1 MTIKS
6 RNLVLVMLISL
17 ASPLAGE
24 INAQDVDLSNQRG
37 ERQYI
42 KKVTGEKTDHQ
53 GLIINPTPREIILSS
68 EQTLNI
74 SNGFNLKTDKNLK
87 QQVGKDVD
95 IVGLKLSGKGVPLR
109 ISAGEE
115 MAVKNGIKEVA
126 GSYKLTVSD
135 KDIDIIGFDS
145 DAVFYAL
152 QTLKQI
158 VSSPISA
165 SGRIPVMTV
174 EDYPNLQYRGLVE
187 GFYGNPWS
195 HKTRESLIEFLGKY
209 KMNTYIYGPKDD
221 PYHSSPNWRL
231 PYPEKEAGQIK
242 ELIDASKRNHVNFVW
257 AIHPGQDIRWDE
269 EDYNNLVGKFN
280 DMYDLGVRSF
290 AIFFDDISGIG
301 ADSRRQTELLNR
313 LTEEFVKEKGD
324 VANLMICPTDYT
336 ELWANPDLEKGQLAI
351 YGETLN
357 PDVEVFWTGEVVCSD
372 LTPET
377 LEFVDSRIKRPALYW
392 WNFPVTDY
400 ARNIIMQGPAY
411 GLDRSLTSKELAGIV
426 SNPMEHGEA
435 SKLALYGVGD
445 YSWNSSDYNALDNWE
460 RALIEIA
467 PEAPE
472 AYRTFAIHNG
482 DTQKGYRRDE
492 SWETATFKFNDY
504 TPEQFEALR
513 NEFEKIAKTPQ
524 ELQNISN
531 KELLKELEPWLIE
544 FGKLGQR
551 GLRTLEIIKIYE
563 SGDYPAFLEAY
574 NTNIMTDEDREAYN
588 AHKVGTLVL
597 QPFYEQV
604 MADIIKDYY
613 QRNPDNRNYGPV
625 SMVNPFIGTTNRGV
639 TNPGAVTPNGMMS
652 VVPFNVTG
660 SDINEYDKDDG
671 WWSAPYEYENK
682 FFTGYAHGALSGVG
696 CPDMG
701 SILSIATTGDLTT
714 DLKEYGSEYTDETA
728 MPGYYSNFLT
738 KYDIKTEATATTRT
752 SAERYTFPGGKGNII
767 INLGAGL
774 TNESGATLKKVNDY
788 EIEGFKLLGTFC
800 YRPQAVFPVYFVARV
815 TKKPSSCGAWK
826 FQPEVEGPKADWIE
840 DNGTFKFYT
849 NYNRELS
856 GDEIGYWWTFN
867 NLKENEQVELRIG
880 ISYTSI
886 ENARKNLESEQNSIA
901 FDAIRSLAAEK
912 WNKELGRIKISGGTE
927 DQQKIFYTALY
938 HSLLHP
944 NIISDVTGEF
954 PRYEKAGNSQ
964 RNYDRYTVFS
974 LWDTYRTLHQLLTLV
989 YPEKQLDMLR
999 TLAGMAYESG
1009 WLPRW
1014 ELYGRETYT
1023 MEGDPAIPMIVDSY
1037 RKGLR
1042 DFPIWNVYDAMVKSS
1057 TTPAKDN
1064 PIRPDID
1071 SYIELGYI
1079 PVGTYQ
1085 NDMSG
1090 DNSVSHALEY
1100 YVADN
1105 ALAWLAEGYKY
1116 NEFADS
1122 LRQRAKGWKNY
1133 YSEESGTF
1141 RPIDKNGDFISN
1153 FNPEKGKNFE
1163 NVPGFHEG
1171 SAWNYTFYVPHD
1183 IKGLAQ
1189 VMGGDSI
1196 FVEKLQYFFDK
1207 GLYDPTNEPD
1217 MGYPYIFNQ
1226 FPGEEWRT
1234 QKEVNRILKENYMNS
1249 PSGLPGNDDAGTLS
1263 SWVVFSMAG
1272 LYPESPAE
1280 PWYTLTSPLFDE
1292 LKISLTNG
1300 NTIKITAERENE
1312 SDFYIQSVT
1321 WNGTPIT
1328 DYRISHDEL
1337 LKGGELHYVLKD
1349 KR

>member
-1 MTIKS
+1 MII
-6 RNLVLVMLISL
+6 MLFSL

-24 INAQDVDLSNQRG
+24 INAKDLDLSNQRG
-37 ERQYI
+37 ERQFI
-42 KKVTGEKTDHQ
+42 KKVPGEKTDHQ
-53 GLIINPTPREIILSS
+53 GLIINPTPRKINITPGE
-68 EQTLNI
+68 TLRVA
-74 SNGFNLKTDKNLK
+74 NGFDLKTTKSLK
-87 QQVGKDVD
+87 KQVEKDMTT
-95 IVGLKLSGKGVPLR
+95 VGLKQSGKGIPLK
-109 ISAGEE
+109 ISVGTEG
-115 MAVKNGIKEVA
+115 KTGTGIKETD
-126 GSYKLTVSD
+126 GSYQMIIST
-135 KDIDIIGFDS
+135 KDITIRAYNE
-145 DAVFYAL
+145 DAIFYAL

-158 VSSPISA
+158 VSSPIS
-165 SGRIPVMTV
+165 SGGKIPVLTI
-174 EDYPNLQYRGLVE
+174 EDFPNLQYRGLVE

-195 HKTRESLIEFLGKY
+195 HQTRISLIEFLGKN

-231 PYPEKEAGQIK
+231 PYPADEAKQIK
-242 ELIDASKRNHVNFVW
+242 ELIDASKTNHVNFVW
-257 AIHPGQDIRWDE
+257 AIHPGQDIHWDE

-336 ELWANPDLEKGQLAI
+336 ELWANPDTEKGQLAI
-351 YGETLN
+351 YGQTLN

-377 LEFVDSRIKRPALYW
+377 LKFVDSRIKRPALYW

-400 ARNIIMQGPAY
+400 ARNIIMQGPSY
-411 GLDRSLTSKELAGIV
+411 GLDTTLTSSELAGIV

-435 SKLALYGVGD
+435 SRLALYGVGD
-445 YSWNSSDYNALDNWE
+445 YSWNTSDYNALDNWE
-460 RALIEIA
+460 RALMEVA
-467 PEAPE
+467 PEAAD

-504 TPEQFEALR
+504 TPEQFEALK
-513 NEFEKIAKTPQ
+513 NEFEKIAATPT
-524 ELQNISN
+524 EMQNISN
-531 KELLKELEPWLIE
+531 KQLLKELEPWLIE
-544 FGKLGQR
+544 FGKLGER
-551 GLRTLEIIKIYE
+551 GLKTLEIIKLYE
-563 SGDYPAFLEAY
+563 SGNYPAFLEAY
-574 NTNIMTDEDREAYN
+574 NSNIMTEADRDAYN

-597 QPFYEQV
+597 QPFYEEV
-604 MADIIKDYY
+604 MKDIIEDYY
-613 QRNPDNRNYGPV
+613 RKTDLKNFGPV

-639 TNPGAVTPNGMMS
+639 TNPGAMTPNGMMS

-671 WWSAPYEYENK
+671 WWSAPYDYENK

-701 SILSIATTGDLTT
+701 SILSIATTGDLTPE
-714 DLKEYGSEYTDETA
+714 LKEYGSEYTDEIA
-728 MPGYYSNFLT
+728 VPGYYSNRLI

-752 SAERYTFPGGKGNII
+752 SAERYTFPEGKGNII

-774 TNESGATLKKVNDY
+774 TNESGAMVKKVNAY
-788 EIEGFKLLGTFC
+788 EIEGYKLLGTFC

-826 FQPEVEGPKADWIE
+826 FQPEVEGAKADWIE

-849 NYNRELS
+849 NYNRELA
-856 GDEIGYWWTFN
+856 GDEIGYWWTFD

-886 ENARKNLESEQNSIA
+886 ENARKNLESEQNFLA
-901 FDAIRSLAAEK
+901 FDAIRSLATEK
-912 WNKELGRIKISGGTE
+912 WNNELGRVKVYGGSE
-927 DQQKIFYTALY
+927 DQRKVFYTSLY
-938 HSLLHP
+938 HSLIHP
-944 NIISDVTGEF
+944 NIISDVNGEY
-954 PRYEKAGNSQ
+954 PRYEREGSQ
-964 RNYDRYTVFS
+964 QSDYDRYTVFS
-974 LWDTYRTLHQLLTLV
+974 LWDTYRTLHPLLTLI

-999 TLAGMAYESG
+999 SLAGMANESG

-1037 RKGLR
+1037 RKGLI
-1042 DFPIWNVYDAMVKSS
+1042 DFPIWDAYDAMVKSS
-1057 TTPAKDN
+1057 TTPGKSN

-1085 NDMSG
+1085 DDMSG

-1105 ALAWLAEGYKY
+1105 ALAWLADGYKY
-1116 NEFADS
+1116 TDFADT
-1122 LRQRAKGWKNY
+1122 LRNRAGGWKNY
-1133 YSEESGTF
+1133 YSQESGTF
-1141 RPIDKNGDFISN
+1141 RPIDHKGEFIRD
-1153 FNPEKGKNFE
+1153 FNPEIGKNFE

-1171 SAWNYTFYVPHD
+1171 SAWNYSFYVPHD
-1183 IKGLAQ
+1183 IKGLAE

-1207 GLYDPTNEPD
+1207 GLFDPTNEPD

-1234 QKEVNRILKENYMNS
+1234 QKEVNKILKENYSNK
-1249 PSGLPGNDDAGTLS
+1249 PDGLPGNDDSGTLS
-1263 SWVVFSMAG
+1263 AWVVFSMAG
-1272 LYPESPAE
+1272 LYPEAPAQ
-1280 PWYTLTSPLFDE
+1280 PWYTLTSPVFDE
-1292 LKISLTNG
+1292 LEISLSNG
-1300 NTIKITAERENE
+1300 NSVKITTDRKNKD
-1312 SDFYIQSVT
+1312 DFYIESIT
-1321 WNGTPIT
+1321 WNGNPIT
-1328 DYRISHDEL
+1328 DYRISHQEL
-1337 LKGGELHYVLKD
+1337 LKGGELHYVLKNE
-1349 KR
+1349 R